1 VPFPTHE
8 VSQPSRSTAVVPPPS
23 AAHNYA
29 ACHQDRRSLWDN
41 QGVGQL
47 RAMVDSDVPAAVA
60 AWDHAFQT
68 MRAKYSLPLRTM
80 TEADN
85 LRLRKRMR
93 HFLETDPEG
102 SWVAEE
108 DGVVVGLAQ
117 SFVREGYWVL
127 SMLATA
133 PNSQRR
139 GLGREL
145 LQLAMGN
152 ADSAG
157 PGSIQAS
164 RDPGAMSLYTSAG
177 FSLHP
182 VVTGRG
188 PVRLGSVS
196 FDPRVRYSDRTD
208 IETVAAIDRAV
219 RGSARSIDIVAMLN
233 ELGSRLLLLDDRG
246 YVVAKDDRVVTLGA
260 RDEEAATTLLRAALA
275 AMSVGTV
282 EVNWLTANQQWAI
295 RTLVDA
301 GVELVPSGPMM
312 VRGLPG
318 PPYPY
323 IPSGGYG

>member
-1 VPFPTHE
+1 
-8 VSQPSRSTAVVPPPS
+8 
-23 AAHNYA
+23 
-29 ACHQDRRSLWDN
+29 
-41 QGVGQL
+41 
-47 RAMVDSDVPAAVA
+47 MVDSDVPAAVK
-60 AWDHAFQT
+60 AWDHAFRA
-68 MRAKYSLPLRTM
+68 MRAKYGLPVSTM
-80 TEADN
+80 TDADD
-85 LRLRKRMR
+85 LRLQQRMR
-93 HFLETDPEG
+93 HFLSTDPDG

-108 DGVVVGLAQ
+108 DDVVVGLSQ
-117 SFVREGYWVL
+117 SFVRDGYWVL

-133 PNSQRR
+133 PDSQRR

-182 VVTGRG
+182 VVTGKG
-188 PVRLGSVS
+188 AVRPGSVS
-196 FDPRVRYSDRTD
+196 FDPRVRHSDRND
-208 IETVAAIDRAV
+208 IETVAAIDRVV
-219 RGSARSIDIVAMLN
+219 RGSARSVDIVAMLN
-233 ELGSRLLLLDDRG
+233 EPGSRLLLLDDRG

-260 RDEEAATTLLRAALA
+260 RDDEAATTLLKAALA
-275 AMSVGTV
+275 EMSVGTV

-295 RTLVDA
+295 RTLVDS

-312 VRGLPG
+312 VRGSPS
-318 PPYPY
+318 PPSPY

>member
-1 VPFPTHE
+1 MTG
-8 VSQPSRSTAVVPPPS
+8 RTT
-23 AAHNYA
+23 
-29 ACHQDRRSLWDN
+29 LWQY

-47 RAMVDSDVPAAVA
+47 RAMVDSDVPASVR
-60 AWDHAFQT
+60 AWDHAFQA
-68 MRAKYSLPLRTM
+68 MRAKYGLPIRTM

-85 LRLRKRMR
+85 LRLQRRMH
-93 HFLETDPEG
+93 HFLNTDPEG

-108 DGVVVGLAQ
+108 AGVIVGLSQ
-117 SFVREGYWVL
+117 SFVRDRYWVL

-133 PNSQRR
+133 PDSQRR

-188 PVRLGSVS
+188 TVRRGALTIE
-196 FDPRVRYSDRTD
+196 PRVRHSDRND
-208 IETVAAIDRAV
+208 IETVAAIDCAV
-219 RGSARSIDIVAMLN
+219 RGSARSVDIVAMLN
-233 ELGSRLLLLDDRG
+233 EPSCRLLLLDDRG
-246 YVVAKDDRVVTLGA
+246 YAVAKDDRVVTLGA
-260 RDEEAATTLLRAALA
+260 RDEEAATTLLKAALA
-275 AMSVGTV
+275 EMSEGARV

-295 RTLVDA
+295 RTLVDS

-312 VRGLPG
+312 VRGMPG
-318 PPYPY
+318 PPAPY